1 MKKSPAPRKSN
12 SRSKQRALARARRE
26 AVLNGPIPVVH
37 PHAAGID
44 IAVSDDL
51 WVAVGE
57 VAGEPPV
64 CSFSPRT
71 AGHRELC
78 AWLKKCGVE
87 TVAMEA
93 TGSYWLSLYLALRE
107 AGLAVVVVNPRLV
120 KTLQRKSD
128 VSDCQWLRYL
138 HSVGLLRGSFIPA
151 EEFLRLRTLSRHREN
166 LLHSA
171 GQHTQRLQKALDE
184 MNLHLHHVI
193 TDLTG
198 VTGRAILE
206 AIIAGERD
214 AAKLAAL
221 RDRRIQAPE
230 ATIIES
236 LQGRWDEEHLLVL
249 RQEYA
254 SWQHFQ
260 QQVSACDEL
269 LLAAAEALLKKLP
282 AEEPTEPAEPEK
294 GESKP
299 VVKRGRK
306 PKGGRVKRSKNEPA
320 EGARWQEVLRRLL
333 GVDLTLTPGLSLL
346 TVLALVCELGTDW
359 SSFPTAGH
367 FASWLGLCP
376 EHRISGGKILS
387 RATRTVQHRVRTLLK
402 MGAQSL
408 AHNQSA
414 LGVLYGRWRAHLGP
428 AKANTAMAHKLARL
442 IWHQVTYQTAY
453 DDSYVAKLDE
463 IQSTRAKKKLV
474 RAAAQFGLKL
484 VPLEEAA

>member
-1 MKKSPAPRKSN
+1 MKKSTAPRKSN
-12 SRSKQRALARARRE
+12 SRSQRRALARARRE
-26 AVLNGPIPVVH
+26 AVLNGPMPVVH

-64 CSFSPRT
+64 RAFSPRP
-71 AGHRELC
+71 AGHQELC
-78 AWLKKCGVE
+78 AWLQKCGVE

-107 AGLAVVVVNPRLV
+107 AGCAVVVVNPRLV

-128 VSDCQWLRYL
+128 VSDGQWLRYL

-166 LLHSA
+166 LLRSGGEHI
-171 GQHTQRLQKALDE
+171 QRLQKALDE
-184 MNLHLHHVI
+184 MNLHVHHVI

-198 VTGRAILE
+198 VTGRTILE

-260 QQVSACDEL
+260 QQISMCDEL
-269 LLAAAEALLKKLP
+269 LLAGAEALLRKLP
-282 AEEPTEPAEPEK
+282 AEAEAKE
-294 GESKP
+294 EAQP
-299 VVKRGRK
+299 VAT
-306 PKGGRVKRSKNEPA
+306 GGCQHKAARRKRSKNEPA

-346 TVLALVCELGTDW
+346 TVLALVCELGPDW

-367 FASWLGLCP
+367 FASWLGLGP

-408 AHNQSA
+408 APHQRA
-414 LGVLYGRWRAHLGP
+414 LGVLYGRWRAPLGP

-453 DDSYVAKLDE
+453 DDSYLARLDE
-463 IQSTRAKKKLV
+463 IQTTRAQKKLV

-484 VPLEEAA
+484 VPLKEAA